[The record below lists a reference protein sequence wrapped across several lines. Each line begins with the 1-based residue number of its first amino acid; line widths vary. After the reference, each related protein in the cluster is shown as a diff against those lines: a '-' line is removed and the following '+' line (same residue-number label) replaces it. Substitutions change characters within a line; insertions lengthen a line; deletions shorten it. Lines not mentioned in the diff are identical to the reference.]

1 MEYSIN
7 VDDPDP
13 PAKIGTYDIVYCA
26 RILYHTPST
35 LYTLER
41 LRSVTSGYL
50 LIGTMIVP
58 DKVENELGMVDFRG
72 GRLLFMPGLDEPS
85 RSVMARHFT
94 DNGLEIMDINTKESW
109 PWR

>member
-1 MEYSIN
+1 MLMI
-7 VDDPDP
+7 
-13 PAKIGTYDIVYCA
+13 
-26 RILYHTPST
+26 RILPRKSELMISYIAPEFYIIRLRT